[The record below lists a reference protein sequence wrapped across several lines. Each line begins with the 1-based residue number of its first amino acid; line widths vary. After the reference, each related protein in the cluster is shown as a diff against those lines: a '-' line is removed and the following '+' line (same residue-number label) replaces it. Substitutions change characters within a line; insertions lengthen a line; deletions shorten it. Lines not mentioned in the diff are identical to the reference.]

1 MGAENREDEMD
12 VGPGPPAAFVG
23 VGVGVGVGPDPS
35 LFVVDEAGL
44 CAPFSALSP

>member
-1 MGAENREDEMD
+1 MGAENREDERD

-23 VGVGVGVGPDPS
+23 VGPDPS
-35 LFVVDEAGL
+35 LFVVDGPGL

>member
-12 VGPGPPAAFVG
+12 EGPGPPAAF
-23 VGVGVGVGPDPS
+23 VGVGVGPDPS
-35 LFVVDEAGL
+35 LFVVDGAGL